1 MADAGIRVAGS
12 DLCFM
17 TVSRRLFLTLFIA
30 LAGVLLVGGY
40 GVQQLSRLQG
50 RLDFIGSQTFVELKS
65 MNAAQQQFAAVRVA
79 VLKLMVSVDQEERK
93 TANDAYDAGL
103 KGYGA
108 ALDAYAANIQ
118 DDTDRQLLKA
128 DKEAMDHYAA
138 VSNRVFAALRANDHA
153 LASRIFFSESYAA
166 AATLNKSLIAHSEYN
181 YQKAE
186 ALSSQSRH
194 DYENARIMALAVV
207 LLAVVVSG
215 GQGLHTYRV
224 IRTGLG
230 NMQET
235 MRDIS
240 ASLDF
245 TRRARVER
253 MDEVGQTST
262 AFNGLLDRVQ
272 ASLKS
277 LFQEAQGVA
286 AASTQLTRS
295 AAEVSAS
302 STAQSE
308 AAASMAASIEQMSVS
323 INHVSEQAQQA
334 HSGARDSIAQA
345 REGSGI
351 ISQTIQDIHQIAT
364 VVRVGASK
372 IQELEQDS
380 AEVERVVNVISELA
394 DQTNLL
400 ALNAAIEAARA
411 GEMGRGFAVVADEVR
426 KLAERTTR
434 STMDITVTI
443 QTMLDRAQQATVQM
457 QAAETL
463 IQQGVSRADDADKAI
478 QRIGGNTESSAR
490 FIREIS
496 AAIQQQSA
504 ASNTIGSQVEQTAQ
518 MSEESNAAAQQTAES
533 AVLLDQ
539 LASRQM
545 QTLAQYTV

>member
-1 MADAGIRVAGS
+1 
-12 DLCFM
+12 
-17 TVSRRLFLTLFIA
+17 
-30 LAGVLLVGGY
+30 
-40 GVQQLSRLQG
+40 
-50 RLDFIGSQTFVELKS
+50 
-65 MNAAQQQFAAVRVA
+65 
-79 VLKLMVSVDQEERK
+79 
-93 TANDAYDAGL
+93 
-103 KGYGA
+103 
-108 ALDAYAANIQ
+108 
-118 DDTDRQLLKA
+118 
-128 DKEAMDHYAA
+128 
-138 VSNRVFAALRANDHA
+138 
-153 LASRIFFSESYAA
+153 
-166 AATLNKSLIAHSEYN
+166 
-181 YQKAE
+181 
-186 ALSSQSRH
+186 
-194 DYENARIMALAVV
+194 
-207 LLAVVVSG
+207 
-215 GQGLHTYRV
+215 
-224 IRTGLG
+224 
-230 NMQET
+230 
-235 MRDIS
+235 
-240 ASLDF
+240 
-245 TRRARVER
+245 
-253 MDEVGQTST
+253 
-262 AFNGLLDRVQ
+262 VQ